1 MQSLI
6 IRVLVNAFLF
16 AFVLPIVGGIS
27 FHGSFWPEGII
38 AGILFGLVVHLV
50 NLGLAVFTIG
60 TLGLG
65 IIAYLFFPALSIQ
78 AMGWAF
84 PQYLSVSSFGAA
96 FLAGLVFWIGNS
108 VLHGIVNNAGAN
120 RS

>member
-6 IRVLVNAFLF
+6 MRVLVNAFLF
-16 AFVLPIVGGIS
+16 VFLLPVVSGIT
-27 FHGSFWPEGII
+27 FHGSFWPEGVV
-38 AGILFGLVVHLV
+38 AGVLFGIVVYLV

-65 IIAYLFFPALSIQ
+65 IFAYLLFPALSIQ
-78 AMGWAF
+78 AMGWLF

-96 FLAGLVFWIGNS
+96 FLAGLLFWIGNA
-108 VLHGIVNNAGAN
+108 VLHSFLN
-120 RS
+120 RTSSN

>member
-6 IRVLVNAFLF
+6 MRVLVNAFLF
-16 AFVLPIVGGIS
+16 VFLLPVVNGIT
-27 FHGSFWPEGII
+27 FHGSFWPEGVV
-38 AGILFGLVVHLV
+38 AGVLFGLVVYLV

-65 IIAYLFFPALSIQ
+65 IFAYLLFPALSIQ
-78 AMGWAF
+78 AMGWLF

-96 FLAGLVFWIGNS
+96 FLAGLVFWIGNA
-108 VLHGIVNNAGAN
+108 VLHSFLARESSN
-120 RS
+120 